1 MINYLIDKSISIIIL
16 FISIW
21 FWSSRYSKSQNKF
34 FAKREFEY
42 NPKTSFKI
50 NFISESILIIV
61 LLSMVSIGDKDA
73 KDALF
78 LGGLLIGKIMSLF
91 TKIIASWKIYKLN
104 FFTILN
110 SLKFVIL
117 IEIILFFIF
126 TVVIAASSGFNAKYN
141 LG

>member
-1 MINYLIDKSISIIIL
+1 MIGYLIDKSISIILL
-16 FISIW
+16 FIWIW

-34 FAKREFEY
+34 FANREFEF

-50 NFISESILIIV
+50 HFISESLLIIV
-61 LLSMVSIGDKDA
+61 LFSIVSIGDEVNKYG
-73 KDALF
+73 LI
-78 LGGLLIGKIMSLF
+78 LGGSMIGKIMSLF

-117 IEIILFFIF
+117 IEIILFFMLAVEMVAF
-126 TVVIAASSGFNAKYN
+126 TVFDEKFN
-141 LG
+141 